1 MERIR
6 KFYLTLA
13 KFTQIGN
20 LVCRSACMK
29 TFRCILNAGVDPTLI
44 HEPPP
49 VLSTDTSSP
58 IIDKVY
64 IQNLIRESGAVEL
77 IAAELYSSH
86 LKYSQ
91 NLKEMRVIQSE
102 LNQTLKKRK
111 KRISG
116 GAETSAENDHNDDF
130 HDDDDHD
137 ALDTTHP
144 NDIKQI
150 NQTLSSSYDPEDL
163 NIDQQP
169 ASLPRLKEITFEYG
183 DYCKL
188 LIDLC
193 LEISVDTMSATIL
206 CQHGYGCNALIIAIT
221 EELLNNR
228 PDHSFISK
236 LIELLWNC
244 LESYVSMIHTPLTT
258 QTSPISSDQMMTNN
272 LSARG
277 GGAQP
282 STAVGA
288 GDDVGGGGGG
298 DIIEF
303 HAAIPTLRQLLRK
316 LVFHGYCHSDKE
328 IRNEVII
335 ICNLLL
341 SFPKSIPYFILS
353 GLLNDLVTFA
363 TYGEMGRK
371 GWTFYSQPLP
381 KLRNFSSFTEI
392 DLQLKKELW
401 LLISELLAYDDQDI
415 ITCVASSSFMNVLFY
430 YLEQTSFE
438 NDEIEGGAGGEG
450 GEGEEEAGEDGGER
464 VNKLLT
470 TTTTTGIKK
479 TFLNKTTTFTGT
491 GTGTGTGGGT
501 MRKKNGNPSSPSTR
515 SPRDDLETSSIGSFS
530 TQKKNKN
537 SLLTKNNHSEKS
549 KLPLTQL
556 LEIQILAMSILAG
569 HAHRMMA
576 EFIQIDGPR
585 RALSILCQYSS
596 STQHDHKTLVYQT
609 FLLLN
614 RCLINSIQVNELLI
628 QLNGIE
634 IFLYYFDHSDDMNS
648 CAQSIKL
655 LTVMCQSSL
664 ECQKQLREYG
674 GIECLVK
681 AIMKS
686 NERKIPL
693 VGKLSGV
700 KFVTLNS
707 TDDDKYP
714 YNDENGGEMNVFS
727 ISLLSCIWKSII
739 GNKKN
744 EIIFAEKE
752 GLDGLFDMLEVSTFL
767 IRSMILRLLSDLLQN
782 RHLVTYAYA
791 WRSFRTVRSIGQILA
806 HCWMDEEVRL
816 NCTRGSDGVICN
828 LWNILGNHSW
838 PIEVIPPEL
847 IFSDTGD
854 LMTQTSTTTIDPTIA
869 GGGIG
874 GQSQI
879 VKRLNTAILASRA
892 GNSSQVQSTVRNK
905 VLSLDLR
912 GIITSIFQSLG
923 FLEIP
928 VVSHE
933 LVGSDEY
940 LSYVY
945 DEIALDKQEFKPK
958 SGRTFL
964 RSLSSMCG
972 DTKMV
977 IISDEDMSDQN
988 LSPTDKQV
996 ISICMRYDTLREG
1009 EWWNHILEE
1018 LKLENIIPI
1027 AADLNMIEDVKER
1040 VFASARAIQFE
1051 QMELSVMRKMEKQSE
1066 EDIFLNHILQQKNQ
1080 QIKSE
1085 YLKKKSGRKN

>member
-1 MERIR
+1 MQRIR
-6 KFYLTLA
+6 TFYFNLA
-13 KFTQIGN
+13 KFAQNGN
-20 LVCRSACMK
+20 LLCRSACIK

-44 HEPPP
+44 HTPPP
-49 VLSTDTSSP
+49 VLPTDTSSP
-58 IIDKVY
+58 IIDKIY
-64 IQNLIRESGAVEL
+64 IQNLIRESGAVEI
-77 IAAELYSSH
+77 IASELYSSH
-86 LKYSQ
+86 VKYSQ
-91 NLKEMRVIQSE
+91 KLKEMRSSQLE
-102 LNQTLKKRK
+102 LTQTLKKRN
-111 KRISG
+111 KRIVSG
-116 GAETSAENDHNDDF
+116 TGAGAGAEGHDDF
-130 HDDDDHD
+130 HDDDNEAVTSDHQ
-137 ALDTTHP
+137 
-144 NDIKQI
+144 QI
-150 NQTLSSSYDPEDL
+150 NQSLSLSYDPEDT
-163 NIDQQP
+163 NTEQQ
-169 ASLPRLKEITFEYG
+169 SLQRLKEITFESG
-183 DYCKL
+183 EYCKL

-193 LEISVDTMSATIL
+193 LEISVDSASATIL
-206 CQHGYGCNALIIAIT
+206 CHKGYACNALIIAIS

-228 PDHSFISK
+228 PDHLFISK

-244 LESYVSMIHTPLTT
+244 LESYVATMQTSSTT
-258 QTSPISSDQMMTNN
+258 QASVSDQTATSTSPQ
-272 LSARG
+272 G
-277 GGAQP
+277 
-282 STAVGA
+282 
-288 GDDVGGGGGG
+288 GGGGGG

-303 HAAIPTLRQLLRK
+303 HVAIPTLRQLLRK
-316 LVFHGYCHSDKE
+316 LVFNGYCHSDKE

-335 ICNLLL
+335 ICNLFL

-392 DLQLKKELW
+392 DIQLKKELW
-401 LLISELLAYDDQDI
+401 LLISDLLAYDDQDI

-430 YLEQTSFE
+430 YLEQSSFE
-438 NDEIEGGAGGEG
+438 S
-450 GEGEEEAGEDGGER
+450 GEGEGRDDERDDGDDRE
-464 VNKLLT
+464 LLQ
-470 TTTTTGIKK
+470 TTTTGIKK
-479 TFLNKTTTFTGT
+479 TLLNKTMTLTGPAT
-491 GTGTGTGGGT
+491 NR
-501 MRKKNGNPSSPSTR
+501 MKSGNPSSPSSR
-515 SPRDDLETSSIGSFS
+515 SPRDDLESSSVGSLS
-530 TQKKNKN
+530 TQQKKNKTLSN
-537 SLLTKNNHSEKS
+537 SEKT

-596 STQHDHKTLVYQT
+596 SQQLDHKTLVYQT

-614 RCLINSIQVNELLI
+614 RCLVSSTHVNELLI
-628 QLNGIE
+628 ELNGIE
-634 IFLYYFDHSDDMNS
+634 IFLYYFDNSDDNLS
-648 CAQSIKL
+648 RAQSIKL
-655 LTVMCQSSL
+655 LTVMCQSSV
-664 ECQKQLREYG
+664 ECQKQLRELG

-681 AIMKS
+681 AVMKS
-686 NERKIPL
+686 NERKVPL
-693 VGKLSGV
+693 VGKVAGV
-700 KFVTLNS
+700 KFVTLNN
-707 TDDDKYP
+707 DDGDKYP
-714 YNDENGGEMNVFS
+714 LNDENGGEMNVFA
-727 ISLLSCIWKSII
+727 ISLLSCLWKSIV
-739 GNKKN
+739 GNKYN
-744 EIIFAEKE
+744 EIVFAEKE
-752 GLDGLFDMLEVSTFL
+752 GLDALFDMLEVSTFL

-838 PIEVIPPEL
+838 PIEIIPPEL
-847 IFSDTGD
+847 VFSDTGEP
-854 LMTQTSTTTIDPTIA
+854 MTQTTENITSTQ
-869 GGGIG
+869 G
-874 GQSQI
+874 SHI

-892 GNSSQVQSTVRNK
+892 GTSSQVQLSVRTK
-905 VLSLDLR
+905 VLLLDLR
-912 GIITSIFQSLG
+912 GIITSLFQSLG

-928 VVSHE
+928 VVNQE

-945 DEIALDKQEFKPK
+945 DEIILDKQETKPK

-972 DTKMV
+972 SDTKIV

-1009 EWWNHILEE
+1009 EWWNTILEE
-1018 LKLENIIPI
+1018 LRQENILPI
-1027 AADLNMIEDVKER
+1027 SADLNMIEDVKER

-1051 QMELSVMRKMEKQSE
+1051 QMELSVIRHLEKQSE
-1066 EDIFLNHILQQKNQ
+1066 EDIFFNHIIQQKNQ